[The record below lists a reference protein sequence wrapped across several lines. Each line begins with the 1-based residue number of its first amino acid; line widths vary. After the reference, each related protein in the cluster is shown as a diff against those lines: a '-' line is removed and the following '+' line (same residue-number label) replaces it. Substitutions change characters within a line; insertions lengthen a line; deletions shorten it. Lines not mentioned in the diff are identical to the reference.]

1 MDPKQIN
8 KMQRVQN
15 LLKKGRENLN
25 RSRSELG
32 DHNRKILQ
40 QLTRHRSDFG
50 EQNKRLLASFRM
62 KEIQSLTK
70 LAIFIISTYRNA
82 WFPFST
88 P

>member
-1 MDPKQIN
+1 MFPEVIPKYFWLKIVNEFSDSNRTMDSKQSK

-15 LLKKGRENLN
+15 LLKRGRANLN

-50 EQNKRLLASFRM
+50 EQNKKIGRAHV
-62 KEIQSLTK
+62 
-70 LAIFIISTYRNA
+70 
-82 WFPFST
+82 
-88 P
+88 